1 MQGQGVAAI
10 ILLKSGPQELTEP
23 ARSDIARLEIHHYYR
38 MYNFTNCNYII
49 VMISI
54 LGNENT
60 SLSPYV

>member
-23 ARSDIARLEIHHYYR
+23 ARSDIARLEIHQNHH
-38 MYNFTNCNYII
+38 MYFTNCNYII

-54 LGNENT
+54 LENENT